1 MNSIFRI
8 MANKRFGYFILACFT
23 AATLLLLII
32 QYNFSGNMD
41 KMLRGNEKLMKELRT
56 SNHLREIDRD
66 ILGVESRIRAAI
78 ATDDTSHLEG
88 VDAKIKAVMVYLDSI
103 NLGERDQVTE
113 KYLRRLS
120 VLAGDKLRIKNTLIK
135 RFSELG
141 NMNDTSLIANP
152 HARMISDEITSVTH
166 KIYDSRQK
174 KMIALSQ
181 TIVKGSRKAKTYGYL
196 LTVFMFF
203 SGGILCWF
211 VFTQFRQQNELIFKL
226 NSSEQTS
233 REALRV
239 KENFLANMSHEIRT
253 PLNAIL
259 GFTNLLRRRE
269 HDASSAEFIDSIEK
283 AGENLMAIINDI
295 LDLSK
300 IEAGMMRIVVA
311 PFSVR
316 GLTQSIETLFKE
328 KVKEK
333 GLSLRIVVAADVPDT
348 LLGDATR
355 LTQIL
360 VNLIGN
366 AIKFSDKGVIDLS
379 FYKRSFTNDTL
390 RLGVRVSDTGIGISP
405 EKLSRIFER
414 FNQAEDSITRN
425 YGGTGLGLSIVKTLI
440 QLQEGSIEVKSEPAL
455 GTTFDFFIPYSIAAE
470 QFSCA
475 LKLNEESI
483 RSFVNP
489 SLQLLVVD
497 DNVMNQ
503 SLMKHL
509 LEQRCLSYT
518 MVSNGVEA
526 LEALQEKSFDVILMD
541 IQMPRMDGYTA
552 TRHIREE
559 LQLHIPIIA
568 MTAHAMAGE
577 REKCISH
584 GMSEYISKPID
595 EELLFRLISRLV
607 EERPGR
613 LFSGSLLRSPVR
625 YQTIDTSYMKSISK
639 GNLKYEKTVTEQFI
653 SCVPEDIS
661 GLFQAYE
668 KQDIVAMNDIAHNMK
683 TTVAI
688 MGLLPNMAG
697 LLDQLENVREAV
709 PETAQTLA
717 KLREICQAALEEA
730 GELNRSFND

>member
-1 MNSIFRI
+1 
-8 MANKRFGYFILACFT
+8 
-23 AATLLLLII
+23 
-32 QYNFSGNMD
+32 MD

-88 VDAKIKAVMVYLDSI
+88 VDSKIKAVMAYLDSI
-103 NLGERDQVTE
+103 NTDEPDDVTE
-113 KYLRRLS
+113 KHLRRLS
-120 VLAGDKLRIKNTLIK
+120 VLAGDKLRIKDALIK
-135 RFSELG
+135 RFSKLG
-141 NMNDTSLIANP
+141 NMNDTSFIANP

-166 KIYDSRQK
+166 KIYDNRQK

-181 TIVKGSRKAKTYGYL
+181 TIVKGSRKARTYGYV
-196 LTVFMFF
+196 LTIFMFF

-211 VFTQFRQQNELIFKL
+211 IFTQFRQQNELIFKL
-226 NSSEQTS
+226 NSSEKTS
-233 REALRV
+233 REALQV

-259 GFTNLLRRRE
+259 GFTNLLKRRK
-269 HDASSAEFIDSIEK
+269 HDAGSEEFIDSIEK

-328 KVKEK
+328 KVREK
-333 GLSLRIVVAADVPDT
+333 GLILKTVVAADVPDT

-366 AIKFSDKGVIDLS
+366 AIKFSDKGVIDLR
-379 FYKRSFTNDTL
+379 FYKKSFINDTVL
-390 RLGVRVSDTGIGISP
+390 LGVRVSDTGIGISQ

-440 QLQEGSIEVKSEPAL
+440 ELQDGSIEVKSEPAL

-470 QFSCA
+470 QFSVP
-475 LKLNEESI
+475 LKLSEEAI
-483 RSFVNP
+483 RSIINP
-489 SLQLLVVD
+489 ALQLLIVD

-503 SLMKHL
+503 NLMKHL
-509 LEQRCLSYT
+509 LEQRGLSFT
-518 MVSNGVEA
+518 IVSNGIEA
-526 LEALQEKSFDVILMD
+526 LEVLQANSFDVILMD
-541 IQMPRMDGYTA
+541 IQMPQMDGYTA

-559 LQLHIPIIA
+559 LKLQIPIIA

-584 GMSEYISKPID
+584 GMNEYISKPIN
-595 EELLFRLISRLV
+595 EELLFRLISRFV
-607 EERPGR
+607 GENPGPR
-613 LFSGSLLRSPVR
+613 LSETAPTTLDR
-625 YQTIDTSYMKSISK
+625 YQIIDLFYMKSISK

-668 KQDIVAMNDIAHNMK
+668 KRDIIALNHIAHNMK

-688 MGLLPNMAG
+688 MGLLPKLAV
-697 LLDQLENVREAV
+697 LLDQLESVQVIN
-709 PETAQTLA
+709 PETAPTLI
-717 KLREICQAALEEA
+717 KIRDICQAALEEA
-730 GELNRSFND
+730 ARFNRSIND